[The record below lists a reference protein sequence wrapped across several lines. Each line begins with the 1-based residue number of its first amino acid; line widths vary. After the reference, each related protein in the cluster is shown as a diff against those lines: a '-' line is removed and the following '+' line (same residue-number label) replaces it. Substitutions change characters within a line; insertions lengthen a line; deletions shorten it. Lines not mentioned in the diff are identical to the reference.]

1 MQSVKNFFFA
11 PSATKQT
18 DQAPHSSV
26 PLALPFA
33 GMTDETVEEDMSVYI
48 NTNCIAV
55 CTESV
60 HNSVYA
66 RYHEGVLVC
75 ADP

>member
-1 MQSVKNFFFA
+1 MQSVKNFLLHLQR
-11 PSATKQT
+11 TKQT

-33 GMTDETVEEDMSVYI
+33 GMTDETVEDMSVYI

-66 RYHEGVLVC
+66 RYHHEVLVC

>member
-1 MQSVKNFFFA
+1 MQSVKNFFA
-11 PSATKQT
+11 PSAATKQT
-18 DQAPHSSV
+18 DQAPHSRV

-33 GMTDETVEEDMSVYI
+33 GMTDGTVEDMSVYI